1 VATVYADTKKAE
13 TELGFIAEYGIE
25 DMCRDSWNFYKNLR

>member
-13 TELGFIAEYGIE
+13 EELGFKAVYNIE
-25 DMCRDSWNFYKNLR
+25 DMCRDSWNFYKNK